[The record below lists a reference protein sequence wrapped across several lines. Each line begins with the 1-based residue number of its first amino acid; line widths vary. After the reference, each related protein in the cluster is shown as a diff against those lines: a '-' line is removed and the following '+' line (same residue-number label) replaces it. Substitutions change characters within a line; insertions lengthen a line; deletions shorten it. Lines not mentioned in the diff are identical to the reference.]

1 MLIAAI
7 DLETTGLCA
16 RTNDICSFALVVID
30 TESNTEVYSFSTLV
44 KPPPHTVWNPRAMA
58 INGIFEGSV
67 VDSPI
72 MNEVW
77 SGFMDWCVKVA
88 ADGTD
93 IRFYSHNAPFEQK
106 FLRQYDTAGF
116 LDNDK
121 LNCSLALSRSL
132 LNIDNHKL
140 STVCEA
146 LGIPFMESHQ
156 AEADARGC
164 AAAVNILLTK
174 EYTQRKIKEPTP
186 YRGIKQLLEE
196 TKVSSSTCK
205 GMKICVTG
213 EFSNRMTKSEAH
225 EKIIRLGGTPTES
238 VTKTTNILVVAN
250 SGDVVDEWELVT
262 QKSKTAVAKGIRIM
276 SETEFENLTDI
287 SEETQ

>member
-16 RTNDICSFALVVID
+16 RTNDICSFAVVVID

-174 EYTQRKIKEPTP
+174 EYTQRKIMEPTP
-186 YRGIKQLLEE
+186 SRGIKQLLEE

>member
-7 DLETTGLCA
+7 DLETTGLNPP
-16 RTNDICSFALVVID
+16 TNDICSFALVVID
-30 TESNTEVYSFSTLV
+30 TDTNTEVYSFSTLV
-44 KPPPHTVWNPRAMA
+44 KPPPHTVWEPVAMA

-67 VDSPI
+67 VDSPR
-72 MNEVW
+72 MKEVW
-77 SGFMDWCVKVA
+77 SGFMDWYLKVT

-93 IRFYSHNAPFEQK
+93 MRLYSHNAPFEQK

-116 LDNDK
+116 LDNVK
-121 LNCSLALSRSL
+121 LNCSLSLSRSL
-132 LNIDNHKL
+132 LNIHNHKL
-140 STVCEA
+140 PTVCEA

-164 AAAVNILLTK
+164 AAVVNVLLK
-174 EYTQRKIKEPTP
+174 QEYTQREIKEPTP
-186 YRGIKQLLEE
+186 SRGIKQLLEE

-205 GMKICVTG
+205 GMKICITG
-213 EFSNRMTKSEAH
+213 DFSNGMTKSEAH

-262 QKSKTAVAKGIRIM
+262 KKSKTAVGKGIRIM
-276 SETEFENLTDI
+276 SETEFSDL
-287 SEETQ
+287 S